1 MLPHCRQQLLNL
13 RDLIA
18 TALVRIVFLLSLLM
32 GGCLS
37 AVAQQARQYAFNRF
51 SIVNGLASNQVA
63 SITQDKDGFIW
74 LATLNGL
81 QRYDGNSFIT
91 FKHQQNKPQTI
102 PSNNLPVAY
111 ADQQNNIWLV
121 GEENQVGYFNT
132 STFKF
137 QEVPLYPNEQRELF
151 TPQYFFESLEGK
163 LMLHYK
169 GGKLYSYNEQLKQF
183 RPAED
188 LIPFPSNWKIHSI
201 AVDKVAKCYWLCGDS
216 GIVMY
221 NPKTKLLNYRGH
233 NPGNNS
239 TINAFADA
247 RFTYNI
253 QTLGNGYI
261 VFCSWQPGDKDG
273 YVHKYDPRTK
283 QKQVYNLCKEI
294 GQYYIET
301 FGFLP
306 QRKGRIWAYGM
317 PFLAEWTQQ
326 SVPFFSVPMENKN
339 EQSIRCD
346 NVFSAFED
354 RDENIWLATDN
365 GAFFFNPDEQV
376 FTSYSLIRPGEAT
389 PTEASVNALLETE
402 EGNILVGCWAKGLY
416 NFDKQFRPIDLPGS
430 LKPYSTLSVWDMTQ
444 HSKTKQVWVTLESG
458 EIILYDPKN
467 DKSTLIAPPI
477 FDGRPIRQV
486 TEDQHGNLWFGTQG
500 GKIIKWDFQRAQS
513 DPTRGYVLVRKA
525 GVVNKL
531 HADNEGAMWVSTI
544 GSGVLKLDAASNRL
558 LKVFSKEGKAGERLL
573 SNTSTDMTQY
583 NDTVL
588 IIAAGGINIMNT
600 RTNKVRYISS
610 ENGLPSDF
618 MMSVQCDQRGTV
630 WAGSQDGL
638 SRVNIERKIVTNYNR
653 SDGIVYDKFATA
665 GVEELTDGRVIF
677 YTDHNFLVLDPNKF
691 VQSNVPPRP
700 FITAFHLAG
709 APLSIDSLSRSG
721 EATLNYNNTSIT
733 IAFSTLSFNR
743 QQKLHYYYMLEGVD
757 QNWIHTDQFT
767 RATYNSLPPGNH
779 VFRVRSENADGVVSE
794 EIASIP
800 IIVRPPFWRTWW
812 FFGAIVLV
820 VISILFVIDKERM
833 NRLRSMQNIR
843 SQIAG
848 NLHHEINTTLNNI
861 NVLSEM
867 AKIKAEKDV
876 VRSKEYI
883 QQISERS
890 HNMIIMMDDILWSID
905 PKNDTME
912 ETLLRLKEFVEALQ
926 HRNNALISLAV
937 DNKVLALELEMKA
950 RHELFLVMKLALRMI
965 VEDAYGTSTQIN
977 LDKVKSNLIFKLND
991 TSTRN
996 IVHKAAFQA
1005 KLQELESRAA
1015 HINAEVDVQSDS
1027 KGISIIVIV
1036 PV

>member
-1 MLPHCRQQLLNL
+1 LLHCRRQSVNL
-13 RDLIA
+13 RDIIA
-18 TALVRIVFLLSLLM
+18 IALVRIVFLLFLFM
-32 GGCLS
+32 NACLS
-37 AVAQQARQYAFNRF
+37 AVSQQARQYAFNRF
-51 SIVNGLASNQVA
+51 SIVSGLASNQVA

-74 LATLNGL
+74 MATLNGL

-91 FKHQQNKPQTI
+91 FKHQQNKPHTI
-102 PSNNLPVAY
+102 PSNNIPVAY
-111 ADQQNNIWLV
+111 ADQKNNVWLV

-137 QEVPLYPNEQRELF
+137 QEVPLFPKEQKTLYA
-151 TPQYFFESLEGK
+151 PQYYFESLEGK

-169 GGKLYSYNEQLKQF
+169 GGRLYSYNEQVKQF
-183 RPAED
+183 RPAEEI
-188 LIPFPSNWKIHSI
+188 IPFPTNWKIHSI
-201 AVDKVAKCYWLCGDS
+201 AVDKVEKRYWMCGDS
-216 GIVMY
+216 GIIMY
-221 NPKTKLLNYRGH
+221 NPKTNVLNYRGH
-233 NPGNNS
+233 NLENNP
-239 TINAFADA
+239 TINACADV

-253 QTLGNGYI
+253 QTLGNGLI
-261 VFCSWQPGDKDG
+261 IFCTWRPGDGNG

-294 GQYYIET
+294 GQEYIET

-306 QRKGRIWAYGM
+306 QKKGRIWAYGM
-317 PFLAEWTQQ
+317 PFLTEWMDQK
-326 SVPFFSVPMENKN
+326 VPFSAVPMEYRN

-346 NVFSAFED
+346 NVFHAFED

-365 GAFFFNPDEQV
+365 GAFFFNPEEQV
-376 FTSYSLIRPGEAT
+376 FTSYNLIRPGEAT
-389 PTEASVNALLETE
+389 STEASVNALLETK
-402 EGNILVGCWAKGLY
+402 EGNVLVGCWGKGLY
-416 NFDKQFRPIDLPGS
+416 NFDKQFNPIALPRS

-444 HSKTKQVWVTLESG
+444 HSKTGQVWVTLESG
-458 EIILYDPKN
+458 AIIIHDPKR
-467 DKSTLIAPPI
+467 DKSTLIAPLI
-477 FDGRPIRQV
+477 FEGRPIRQV
-486 TEDQHGNLWFGTQG
+486 TEDQYGNLWFGTQG

-513 DPTRGYVLVRKA
+513 DPSRGFVLVRET

-531 HADNEGAMWVSTI
+531 HADNEGAMWVSTL
-544 GSGVLKLDAASNRL
+544 GYGLLKLDAASNKL
-558 LKVFSKEGKAGERLL
+558 LKVFSKEGKVGERLM

-583 NDTVL
+583 NDTIL
-588 IIAAGGINIMNT
+588 IIAAGGINILNT
-600 RTNKVRYISS
+600 KTNKARYISS
-610 ENGLPSDF
+610 EDGLPSDF
-618 MMSVQCDQRGTV
+618 LMSVQCDKRGTV

-665 GVEELTDGRVIF
+665 GVEELEDGRVIF
-677 YTDHNFLVLDPNKF
+677 YTDHNFMVLDPIKF

-700 FITAFHLAG
+700 YITAFRLAG
-709 APLSIDSLSRSG
+709 VPLSIDSLTRVG
-721 EATLNYNNTSIT
+721 EATLKYNNSSIT
-733 IAFSTLSFNR
+733 IAFSTLSFDR
-743 QQKLHYYYMLEGVD
+743 QRKLHYYYMLEGVD
-757 QNWIHTDQFT
+757 KNWIHTDQST
-767 RATYNSLPPGNH
+767 QATYNSLPPGDH
-779 VFRVRSENADGVVSE
+779 VFRVRSENTDGVVSE

-820 VISILFVIDKERM
+820 LISILFVIDKERM
-833 NRLRSMQNIR
+833 HRLQSMQRIR

-848 NLHHEINTTLNNI
+848 NLHQEINSTLNNI

-937 DNKVLALELEMKA
+937 DNRVLSLELEMKA

-996 IVHKAAFQA
+996 IVHKPAFNA
-1005 KLQELESRAA
+1005 KLEELHSRAA